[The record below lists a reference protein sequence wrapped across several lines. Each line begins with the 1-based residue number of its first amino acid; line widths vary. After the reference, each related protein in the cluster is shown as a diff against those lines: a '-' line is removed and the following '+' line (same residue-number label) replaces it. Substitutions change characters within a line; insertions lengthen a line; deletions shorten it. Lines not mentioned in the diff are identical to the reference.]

1 MVKGTNLDPVRSR
14 PAKGTATTASG
25 RSASNGIEQILESL
39 LFTYGESISL
49 KKLAEV
55 TKTPSANILLALE
68 NLKANLENRGVK
80 LINKND
86 NWQMVSIKESSEFIE
101 KLVKS
106 EIQEELTAAS
116 LEVLA
121 VVAYRG
127 PVSKNEIEMLRGV
140 NSGHVLRNLTLRGLV
155 DKNEITKPQT
165 YQISLGALKKLGLNT
180 EYELPKYNEL
190 KTELLKTEKLLQN

>member
-1 MVKGTNLDPVRSR
+1 MDPVRSH
-14 PAKGTATTASG
+14 PAKGTATTTLG
-25 RSASNGIEQILESL
+25 RSASNGMEQILESL

-55 TKTPSANILLALE
+55 TKTSPNNILLALE
-68 NLKANLENRGVK
+68 NLKANLKNRGIK
-80 LINKND
+80 LINKD
-86 NWQMVSIKESSEFIE
+86 NYWQMVSTKESSEFIE

-127 PVSKNEIEMLRGV
+127 PASKSEIEMLRGV
-140 NSGHVLRNLTLRGLV
+140 NSGYALRNLTLRGLIN
-155 DKNEITKPQT
+155 KNEVTKPQT

-180 EYELPKYNEL
+180 EHELPKYNEL
-190 KTELLKTEKLLQN
+190 KTELLRTEKLLQN